1 MKKILC
7 LNKISPI
14 GLQTLPHD
22 YEVTTQIEE
31 AVAIL
36 VRSAVMHEMVL
47 PDNILA
53 VARAGAGVNN
63 IPLDAYAKEG
73 VVVFNTPGANA
84 NAVKELT
91 IAGMLLAARDIH
103 GGMKWV
109 EANKGDVEINKSMEK
124 AKAAYAGTEIQ
135 GKTLGIFG
143 LGAVGSL
150 VAHGAYGMGMK
161 VVAYEPSQ
169 ATIEKN
175 RNLLP
180 PNIVIVASSDELYAV
195 ADYISLNV
203 PLLPATKGMIN
214 RESIAKMK
222 DGVVIV
228 NIARDAIVNDED
240 IKVAL
245 ESGKVRKYVTDFPN
259 YATANMMGVVA
270 VPHLGASTKEAEDNC
285 ATMAVAQIVNY
296 LENGNIVNSVNFPN
310 IELGPKTDAHR
321 IVLLHE
327 AVEGISG
334 QIIKVVETRGVV
346 KNIVSKVKGNLGVT
360 LVDFIKTTGECS
372 DEVCL
377 GDSLAE
383 IPGLLRLRVIH

>member
-1 MKKILC
+1 
-7 LNKISPI
+7 
-14 GLQTLPHD
+14 
-22 YEVTTQIEE
+22 
-31 AVAIL
+31 
-36 VRSAVMHEMVL
+36 
-47 PDNILA
+47 
-53 VARAGAGVNN
+53 
-63 IPLDAYAKEG
+63 
-73 VVVFNTPGANA
+73 
-84 NAVKELT
+84 
-91 IAGMLLAARDIH
+91 
-103 GGMKWV
+103 
-109 EANKGDVEINKSMEK
+109 
-124 AKAAYAGTEIQ
+124 
-135 GKTLGIFG
+135 
-143 LGAVGSL
+143 
-150 VAHGAYGMGMK
+150 
-161 VVAYEPSQ
+161 
-169 ATIEKN
+169 
-175 RNLLP
+175 LLP

-270 VPHLGASTKEAEDNC
+270 IPHLGASSKEAEDNC

-296 LENGNIVNSVNFPN
+296 LENGNIINSVNFPN

-372 DEVCL
+372 DGVCL

>member
-47 PDNILA
+47 PDNVLA

-175 RNLLP
+175 RHLLP

-270 VPHLGASTKEAEDNC
+270 IPHLGASTKEAEDNC

-372 DEVCL
+372 DGVCL

>member
-1 MKKILC
+1 MKKVLC

-47 PDNILA
+47 PDNVLA

-270 VPHLGASTKEAEDNC
+270 IPHLGASTEEAEDNC

-334 QIIKVVETRGVV
+334 KIIKVVETRGVV

-372 DEVCL
+372 DGVCL

>member
-1 MKKILC
+1 MNKILC
-7 LNKISPI
+7 LNKISPV
-14 GLQTLPHD
+14 GLQTLPKD
-22 YEVTTQIEE
+22 YEVTSEIKD
-31 AVAIL
+31 ASAIL

-63 IPLDAYAKEG
+63 IPLEAYAKEG
-73 VVVFNTPGANA
+73 IVVFNTPGANA

-109 EANKGDVEINKSMEK
+109 EANKGDVEINKNMEK
-124 AKAAYAGTEIQ
+124 AKAVYAGYEIL

-150 VAHGAYGMGMK
+150 VANAAHGMGMR

-169 ATIEKN
+169 ATIE
-175 RNLLP
+175 RNKDLFP
-180 PNIVIVASSDELYAV
+180 NNIVIVNSSDELYAV

-245 ESGKVRKYVTDFPN
+245 DHGKVRRYVTDFPN
-259 YATANMMGVVA
+259 FATANMTGVIA
-270 VPHLGASTKEAEDNC
+270 IPHLGASTEEAEDNC
-285 ATMAVAQIVNY
+285 ATMAVAEIVNF

-310 IELGPKTDAHR
+310 LELGPKTDAHR
-321 IVLLHE
+321 IVILHD
-327 AVEGISG
+327 AVDGISG
-334 QIIKVVETRGVV
+334 QIIKAVETRGIV

-360 LVDFIKTTGECS
+360 LVDFVKTSGECS
-372 DEVCL
+372 NGVCL
-377 GDSLAE
+377 GESLAQ
-383 IPGLLRLRVIH
+383 IPGVLRLRVIH

>member
-1 MKKILC
+1 MKKVLC

-124 AKAAYAGTEIQ
+124 AKAAYAGSEIQ

-150 VAHGAYGMGMK
+150 VAHGAYGMGMR

-270 VPHLGASTKEAEDNC
+270 IPHLGASTEEAEDNC

-372 DEVCL
+372 DGVCL

>member
-47 PDNILA
+47 PDNVLA

-91 IAGMLLAARDIH
+91 IVGMLLAARDIH

-150 VAHGAYGMGMK
+150 VAHGAYGMGMR

-270 VPHLGASTKEAEDNC
+270 IPHLGASTEEAEDNC

-360 LVDFIKTTGECS
+360 LVDFFKTTGECS
-372 DEVCL
+372 DGVCL

>member
-150 VAHGAYGMGMK
+150 VAHGAYGMGMR

-270 VPHLGASTKEAEDNC
+270 IPHLGASTEEAEDNC

-372 DEVCL
+372 DGVCL

>member
-1 MKKILC
+1 MKKVLC

-47 PDNILA
+47 PDNVLA

-175 RNLLP
+175 RHLLP

-270 VPHLGASTKEAEDNC
+270 IPHLGASTKEAEDNC

-372 DEVCL
+372 DGVCL